1 MEAKKTRRVGEVAR
15 QFGISTQTIHWY
27 EAQGLLPQS
36 HRSESGYREYSQ
48 QAIDQIAFVRKALSL
63 GFSVADIKDIIA
75 LRQQGKVPCDH
86 VLELVDN
93 KIHEITEQIQSLE
106 QLRTQLRALQ
116 TKWSGKSRRRAQHDS
131 SLCPIIEES

>member
-36 HRSESGYREYSQ
+36 DRSESGYREYSR

-86 VLELVDN
+86 VLELVDK
-93 KIHEITEQIQSLE
+93 KIHEIT
-106 QLRTQLRALQ
+106 
-116 TKWSGKSRRRAQHDS
+116 
-131 SLCPIIEES
+131 